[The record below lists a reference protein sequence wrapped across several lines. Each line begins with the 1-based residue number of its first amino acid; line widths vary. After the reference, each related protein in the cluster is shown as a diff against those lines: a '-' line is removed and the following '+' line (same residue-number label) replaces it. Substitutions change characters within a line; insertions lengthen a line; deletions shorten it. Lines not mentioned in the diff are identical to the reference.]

1 LFIQIK
7 HLFIKDIM
15 IEWRQKYALN
25 AALLYVLSTVFITYL
40 VFQNFI
46 DPVLWNALFWIIIV
60 FVSINT
66 VSHSF
71 VLESKNRHYYYYT
84 IASPQA
90 VIMAKIIYNNLIMF
104 IFTFLTY
111 LIFSL
116 FFGGLI
122 QNNILFYLT
131 ILLGSMGFSSML
143 TMTSAIAWK
152 ANNSFSLVAVLGFP
166 LALPLLIVLIR
177 LTKMALGIFV
187 WAEALKFLL
196 ILLLLN
202 FIIVA
207 LAYILFPFI
216 WKD

>member
-1 LFIQIK
+1 
-7 HLFIKDIM
+7 M

-25 AALLYVLSTVFITYL
+25 AALLYIVSTVFITYL

-46 DPVLWNALFWIIIV
+46 EPAVWNALFWIIIV

-66 VSHSF
+66 VSRSF
-71 VLESKNRHYYYYT
+71 VLESKNRQYYYYT

-90 VIMAKIIYNNLIMF
+90 VIIAKIIYNNMVMF
-104 IFTFLTY
+104 VFTFLTY
-111 LIFSL
+111 ITFSL

-122 QNNILFYLT
+122 QNNLLFYLT

-152 ANNSFSLVAVLGFP
+152 ANNSFSLVAVLSFP

-177 LTKMALGIFV
+177 LTKMAFGIFV

-207 LAYILFPFI
+207 LVYILFPFI